1 MGSGLDLRFNGFYLP
16 FEVWLQHHFFPVIAT
31 RRLTADLLLVC
42 AAANYRLTY
51 RLRRS
56 TKVV

>member
-1 MGSGLDLRFNGFYLP
+1 MAFTCLLKFGSSAI
-16 FEVWLQHHFFPVIAT
+16 FFLVIAT

-42 AAANYRLTY
+42 AAANDRLTY